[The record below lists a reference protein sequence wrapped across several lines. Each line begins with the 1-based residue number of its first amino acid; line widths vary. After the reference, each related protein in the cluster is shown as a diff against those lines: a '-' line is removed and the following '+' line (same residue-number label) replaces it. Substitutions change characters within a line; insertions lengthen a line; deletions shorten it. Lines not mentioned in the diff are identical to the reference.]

1 MITITGNKFINSY
14 LAVLDYLH
22 KTARSK
28 RMLIEILHFRVP
40 EAYNSIIR
48 MN

>member
-1 MITITGNKFINSY
+1 MITITGNKYINSY

-22 KTARSK
+22 RTARIN
-28 RMLIEILHFRVP
+28 RMLLEILHFQHP